1 MTTTERYRNLSSI
14 ELRLMLDELYAE
26 YAACLNEERF
36 EQWPDM
42 FTDDCVYKIISR
54 ENYERGLPLAT
65 WLSEG
70 RGYLLDRVEAIRKTM
85 MYAPRYMHRTVSG
98 IRVLGWHDDELQVRA
113 SYLAI
118 ETLLDDRSRVFNCG
132 QYVDEITVVKEQ
144 FKFKKKLCV
153 FDSLVIPNSLI
164 FPL

>member
-98 IRVLGWHDDELQVRA
+98 IRVLGWHDDVLQVRA